1 MRDVDIEAAVPDA
14 ALPSGFRRWLAILV
28 GLAAVSA
35 AGMTWVEDEAGR
47 REDKARVDASR
58 AGLEVFRSVAATQ
71 SRQQFEL
78 DALRR
83 VTVTEG
89 LGAVRVSEADV
100 TDLTGLQVALGLS
113 VVDNETARRLI
124 ELGRAT
130 STYPDDAQGVD
141 AATIAAL
148 ATPDQAA
155 VDRIIARQSEHL
167 EEADQQGT
175 RQGRAILAIGLVAIA
190 ASLLGLAGLMGDG
203 RGGRLSLRAAAV
215 GLVVALGWGLS
226 GFLV

>member
-1 MRDVDIEAAVPDA
+1 MRDVDIETAVPDA

-35 AGMTWVEDEAGR
+35 AVMTWVEDVAGR

-71 SRQQFEL
+71 SRQQFET
-78 DALRR
+78 DGVRR
-83 VTVTEG
+83 VAVTEG

-100 TDLTGLQVALGLS
+100 RDVTALQVALGLS

-130 STYPDDAQGVD
+130 TTYPDDPQGVD

-155 VDRIIARQSEHL
+155 IDRVVARQSEHL
-167 EEADQQGT
+167 EEAEVQGT
-175 RQGRAILAIGLVAIA
+175 RQGRAILAVGLVAIA

-203 RGGRLSLRAAAV
+203 RGGRLSLRAAAA
-215 GLVVALGWGLS
+215 GLAAACAWGLS